1 VDQASAD
8 VQTETQ
14 KPQNQKNNENSPKH
28 VKPPV
33 LLYKH
38 LNSETDRGWAR
49 SVHSTT
55 GGAPYLLGERAVRR
69 DEKLLPAVTHYIR
82 SIASTLLRRIAQS

>member
-1 VDQASAD
+1 M
-8 VQTETQ
+8 QTETQ
-14 KPQNQKNNENSPKH
+14 KPQNQKDNENSPKH

-33 LLYKH
+33 LLCEH

-55 GGAPYLLGERAVRR
+55 GVAAYLLGERAIRC
-69 DEKLLPAVTHYIR
+69 DGKLLPAVTNYIR
-82 SIASTLLRRIAQS
+82 SIASTLLPRIAHS